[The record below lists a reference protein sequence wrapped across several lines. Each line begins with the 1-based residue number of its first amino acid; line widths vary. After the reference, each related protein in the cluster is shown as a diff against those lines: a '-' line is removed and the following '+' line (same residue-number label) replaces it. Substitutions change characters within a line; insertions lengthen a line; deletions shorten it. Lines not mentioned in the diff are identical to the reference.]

1 MLLGW
6 LHFAEQEGAD
16 DDDEGDSVGDGVDAS
31 ASPVAFGAISNSEC
45 VKRGMLLYRYCVVIG
60 LDSL

>member
-6 LHFAEQEGAD
+6 LHFAELENEDDD

-31 ASPVAFGAISNSEC
+31 ASPVAFGAISNSE
-45 VKRGMLLYRYCVVIG
+45 
-60 LDSL
+60 

>member
-6 LHFAEQEGAD
+6 LHFAELENE
-16 DDDEGDSVGDGVDAS
+16 DDEGDSVGDGAS
-31 ASPVAFGAISNSEC
+31 ASPVALGAISNSEY
-45 VKRGMLLYRYCVVIG
+45 VMQGMLLYRYYVVIG